1 MQQMK
6 TFWVC
11 AGRFGPDWCADWLLH
26 HEALQVYMQW
36 GATHLSMS
44 SFVFCLIWSLNAKIL
59 TSFLNLF
66 SLCHYLCMCCI
77 LASGIVLLKL
87 CTDDVF
93 NCRDSTTLSMK
104 QQYWNMFLTLLG
116 DHILGIGIGLS
127 AHCEAWQCDW
137 APTAFFARYSSSHVE
152 SSKDATVIL
161 SLIQAWEDRNPF
173 ELLYP
178 WDLYS
183 VTLSMVQNLAGD
195 SNTSVCHKHLKFCLP
210 ASVLVGWT
218 KPR

>member
-59 TSFLNLF
+59 TLFLNLF

-104 QQYWNMFLTLLG
+104 QQYWNMFFDFVGGSHLG
-116 DHILGIGIGLS
+116 HRHWVICALWGLAVWLGPNNIF
-127 AHCEAWQCDW
+127 CEI
-137 APTAFFARYSSSHVE
+137 FKFACG
-152 SSKDATVIL
+152 K
-161 SLIQAWEDRNPF
+161 Q
-173 ELLYP
+173 
-178 WDLYS
+178 
-183 VTLSMVQNLAGD
+183 
-195 SNTSVCHKHLKFCLP
+195 
-210 ASVLVGWT
+210 
-218 KPR
+218 